1 MPPLE
6 SDNKFSSAAFFVKPL
21 SSKMLKLGIGTLR
34 PTTGTEAER
43 HGAEFEDEVHIFCVV
58 VLTDIDAS
66 ELTALK
72 LLPPILLI
80 ITIGVAV

>member
-1 MPPLE
+1 M
-6 SDNKFSSAAFFVKPL
+6 
-21 SSKMLKLGIGTLR
+21 GTLR
-34 PTTGTEAER
+34 PTTGTEDER
-43 HGAEFEDEVHIFCVV
+43 HEAAFEDEVPILCVV

-72 LLPPILLI
+72 LPPPILLI

>member
-21 SSKMLKLGIGTLR
+21 SSKLLKLGIGTLR

-58 VLTDIDAS
+58 VLTDIGS
-66 ELTALK
+66 QLTALK
-72 LLPPILLI
+72 LPPPILLI